1 MYPFKPW
8 FSLDICQGVGLL
20 DHMVFIFSFLRIL
33 HIVFHS
39 YWANLYSHQQCTR
52 IPFPPHALQH
62 LSFVFLLMI
71 AILTGVRWHLIVALI
86 CISLMISDVDHLSVW
101 LLAICIYSRKISIQ
115 IFCPLWDIFF
125 FASFLFIEEQLI
137 CSVSS
142 IQCFKWF
149 SYTYAYPFSY
159 SFPLWVTRRYWNFP
173 MLYSRTLLFILY
185 TLIRGYIC

>member
-115 IFCPLWDIFF
+115 IFCPCGIYFF
-125 FASFLFIEEQLI
+125 LLLFYLLKNSWFAVFQVY
-137 CSVSS
+137 SVSS
-142 IQCFKWF
+142 DSVIRMHILFHILFHYGLLEDTEIFPC
-149 SYTYAYPFSY
+149 YTAELCCLSC
-159 SFPLWVTRRYWNFP
+159 
-173 MLYSRTLLFILY
+173 IH
-185 TLIRGYIC
+185 